1 MSAFPASHPFAPQ
14 TTLAIANPV
23 SGNPTARQRARKLMQ
38 LLRERGYEVA
48 ATERSGQ
55 GTELAREAA
64 RAGRTGIIVIGGDGT
79 LCEVIAELPV
89 ETALAYFPAGSGNN
103 FGFNLHLPVE
113 PEAWLALLDAHPLRA
128 MRFGLCNG
136 RPFAS
141 VASVGF
147 DAQLVRNV
155 PSGLKRRLSK
165 GAYLLEFIPTYF
177 TYSAPRFHVTIDG
190 KLWNDNVLGVIVGR
204 GPNYGGPHP
213 VLPTCDPGD
222 DKLGYIV
229 MEGHSK
235 WRLGKFAVG
244 VLFNNLPH
252 MKGVTCGLART
263 VEVATEPASYVQLD
277 GDLFGTNP
285 VTFGVEPKQRRILA
299 P

>member
-1 MSAFPASHPFAPQ
+1 MSAVPASHPFAPP
-14 TTLAIANPV
+14 TTLVIVNPV
-23 SGNPTARQRARKLMQ
+23 SGNPTIRQRARRLTQ
-38 LLRERGYEVA
+38 RLRTRGYEVA
-48 ATERSGQ
+48 ATERAGH

-79 LCEVIAELPV
+79 LCEIIAELPI

-103 FGFNLHLPVE
+103 FAFNLHLPQE
-113 PEAWLALLDAHPLRA
+113 PERWLALLDAHPLRA
-128 MRFGLCNG
+128 MHFGLCNG

-155 PSGLKRRLSK
+155 PSGLKKRLHK

-177 TYSAPRFHVTIDG
+177 TYRAPRFHLTIDG
-190 KLWNDNVLGVIVGR
+190 QPWNGDVLGVIVGR
-204 GPNYGGPHP
+204 GPHYGGPHP
-213 VLPTCDPGD
+213 VLPECDPGD
-222 DKLGYIV
+222 DQLGYLV

-235 WRLGKFAVG
+235 WLLGKFGVG

-252 MKGVTCGLART
+252 MKGVTCGMART
-263 VEVATEPASYVQLD
+263 VEVETEPASYVQLD

-285 VTFGVEPKQRRILA
+285 VTFSVEPSQRLILA

>member
-14 TTLAIANPV
+14 TTLAIVNPA
-23 SGNPTARQRARKLMQ
+23 SGNPAMRQRARKLTQ

-48 ATERSGQ
+48 ATECAGH

-79 LCEVIAELPV
+79 LCEIIAELPV
-89 ETALAYFPAGSGNN
+89 EIALAYFPAGSGNN
-103 FGFNLHLPVE
+103 FALNHHLPEE
-113 PEAWLALLDAHPLRA
+113 PDAWLQLLDAHPLRS
-128 MRFGLCNG
+128 MRFGLCND

-155 PSGLKRRLSK
+155 PSGLKKRLHK

-177 TYSAPRFHVTIDG
+177 TYRAPRFQLTIDG
-190 KLWNDNVLGVIVGR
+190 QAWNDDVLGVIVGR

-213 VLPTCDPGD
+213 ILPECDLGND
-222 DKLGYIV
+222 QLGYIV
-229 MEGHSK
+229 MQGRSK
-235 WRLGKFAVG
+235 WRLGKFGVG
-244 VLFNNLPH
+244 VMFNNLPH
-252 MKGVTCGLART
+252 MKGVTCGLATT
-263 VEVATEPASYVQLD
+263 VEVETEPASYVQLD
-277 GDLFGTNP
+277 GNLFGTNP